1 MNINA
6 KADLGKD
13 VILQSEKELS
23 EDLLSLF
30 NYFLFMVSNN
40 FVFKLFFCVLY

>member
-30 NYFLFMVSNN
+30 NYFLFMVNNN